1 FPTRRSSDLVF
12 QNGTFTTY
20 LIERREDVMN
30 KLTRF
35 IYNIFSGVN
44 TSYLVKS
51 YFFSIIITYL
61 IFIGPIA
68 DIGSKGM
75 AVYTIICGILFP
87 FASIVWDDLTV
98 IIMGD
103 LVIILPWPIML
114 FWKALKLIFLFLFTP
129 FIAPIGLIYIY
140 IANGFYKTNE

>member
-1 FPTRRSSDLVF
+1 
-12 QNGTFTTY
+12 
-20 LIERREDVMN
+20 MN

-87 FASIVWDDLTV
+87 FASIVWDDLTGV
-98 IIMGD
+98 IMGD
-103 LVIILPWPIML
+103 WAIIFPLPIML
-114 FWKALKLIFLFLFTP
+114 FWKALKLIFLFLLTP
-129 FIAPIGLIYIY
+129 LIAPIGLIYIY
-140 IANGFYKTNE
+140 FANGFYKTNE